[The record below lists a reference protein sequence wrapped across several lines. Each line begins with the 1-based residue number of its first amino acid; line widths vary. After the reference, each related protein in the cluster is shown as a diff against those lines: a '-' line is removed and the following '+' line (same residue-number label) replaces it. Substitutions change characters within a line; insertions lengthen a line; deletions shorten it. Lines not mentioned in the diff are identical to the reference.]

1 MTLPSETLAL
11 TAELRDELARNEPR
25 RKLIDPRGVP
35 LRFHHLKAIGRSAAH
50 CFESFQ
56 SDGDDSLAKRMGSG
70 VHALLMGQPSA
81 VFDMPAKRGKGRAPR
96 TPGSEQWEEF
106 RAKHAGSVILSRKEN
121 DEAIRI
127 VTAIRNNPEAHQ
139 WLTAPGVS
147 YERTIR
153 WSQAGRDRQS
163 TPDVRCPRRIT
174 EVKTTRSAAPGAFRW
189 DVKRFCYHAQL
200 VDQRNAARTQNRDP
214 EELCIIAVEKTRP
227 YVVQTYRLTPRD
239 IELGERILGAWFNA
253 FRVAED
259 SNAWGGYADGTIDL
273 DVPDDDD
280 DGEIVFGEPEEDDAE
295 QVVDGIEVPF

>member
-1 MTLPSETLAL
+1 MSPEALAL

-25 RKLIDPRGVP
+25 RKLVDTRSQP
-35 LRFHHLKAIGRSAAH
+35 LRFHHLKAMGSCAAK

-56 SDGDDSLAKRMGSG
+56 QDGDDNLAKRMGSG

-81 VFDMPAKRGKGRAPR
+81 VFDQPAKKGVGRAPR
-96 TPGSEQWEEF
+96 NGAAWEEF
-106 RAKHAGSVILSRKEN
+106 KAANSGAVILSRKEN

-127 VTAIRNNPEAHQ
+127 VTAIHNNPEAHA

-147 YERTIR
+147 YERTIM
-153 WSQAGRDRQS
+153 WSQSGRERRS
-163 TPDVRCPRRIT
+163 TPDVRCPKRIT
-174 EVKTTRSAAPGAFRW
+174 EVKTTRSAAPGQFRW

-259 SNAWGGYADGTIDL
+259 SNVWTGYADGTLDL

-280 DGEIVFGEPEEDDAE
+280 DGEIVLGEPEPSADELPDAE
-295 QVVDGIEVPF
+295 SPF

>member
-1 MTLPSETLAL
+1 VTLPSETLAL
-11 TAELRDELARNEPR
+11 TALLRDELLRNEPR
-25 RKLIDPRGVP
+25 RKLIDPRTVP
-35 LRFHHLKAIGRSAAH
+35 LRFHHLKAMGRSAAH

-56 SDGDDSLAKRMGSG
+56 QDGDDSLAKRMGSG

-81 VFDMPAKRGKGRAPR
+81 VFDMPAKKGKGRAPR
-96 TPGSEQWEEF
+96 NGEAWEEF
-106 RAKHAGSVILSRKEN
+106 KAANSGAVILSRKEN

-127 VTAIRNNPEAHQ
+127 VTAIHNNPEAHE

-147 YERTIR
+147 YERTIM
-153 WSQAGRDRQS
+153 WSQSGRERRS
-163 TPDVRCPRRIT
+163 TPDVRCPKRIT
-174 EVKTTRSAAPGAFRW
+174 EVKTTRSAAPGQFRW

-239 IELGERILGAWFNA
+239 IELGERILGAWFSA

-280 DGEIVFGEPEEDDAE
+280 DGEIVFGGEDEEARPDDEAFE
-295 QVVDGIEVPF
+295 APF